1 MVNTSLRYI
10 KPESDHLRTKARPL
24 STLTNDMEGNMSN
37 ITEVQTVFEFLEEN
51 NTATDEDKA
60 FFAERDHYDNLKA
73 ELGYDT
79 VFDAIDGI
87 KPLDYKYFTDDK
99 PLMITYK
106 VIKDMGP
113 TLDDTEWVTFTAVAK
128 DGTLG
133 ELWKAGESL
142 FQQAKLFVEDWHIF
156 IEGFDEADDG
166 SLELVTGS

>member
-1 MVNTSLRYI
+1 
-10 KPESDHLRTKARPL
+10 
-24 STLTNDMEGNMSN
+24 MEGNMSN
-37 ITEVQTVFEFLEEN
+37 ITDVQTVSEFLETN
-51 NTATDEDKA
+51 NTATDEDKS
-60 FFAERDHYDNLKA
+60 FFAEREHYDNLKA
-73 ELGYDT
+73 ELGYET
-79 VFDAIDGI
+79 VFDLDLRGC
-87 KPLDYKYFTDDK
+87 KPLDYKIFTDDK

-113 TLDDTEWVTFTAVAK
+113 SFDDTEWVTFTAVAK

-142 FQQAKLFVEDWHIF
+142 FQQAKLAVGDWHIF